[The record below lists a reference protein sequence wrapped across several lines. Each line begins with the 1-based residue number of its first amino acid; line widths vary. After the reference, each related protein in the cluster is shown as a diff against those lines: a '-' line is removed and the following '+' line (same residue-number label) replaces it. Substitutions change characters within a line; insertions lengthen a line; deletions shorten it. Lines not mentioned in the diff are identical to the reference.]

1 MKRTLF
7 DWILLVFLMLSLA
20 SFGVLF
26 FYTTYS
32 IRRMLIKEKKDT
44 LYNEAILLS
53 KQTLVNYITGVTS
66 RDLLITRLDEFED
79 DLKIKVW
86 FIDTEGYIAAASH
99 RETYDYIPSKLADLD
114 DTGALSGSFSMTGDF
129 YHIFEEDMIS
139 LGIPIEMNGEINGQ
153 LVLHTTISQL
163 SDVQKEMFMIAYTPY
178 AFVFL
183 ISFSLLTFLTS
194 RIIRPLHRLS
204 DTARAYA
211 TGDFDVKTNIRSKDE
226 IGELANSLEYMAGE
240 LSKLDEYRK
249 NFISNISHDFRSPL
263 TSIKGYIEAM
273 LDGTIPVEK
282 QEKYL
287 NIVLSETNRLTKLTT
302 GLLELND
309 FDKYGPV
316 LKRKEFDVV
325 SSIRATMNT
334 FEGICEKKGIS
345 FYMSCPA
352 EDTVVYADKTKI
364 GQVIYNLVDNAIKFS
379 PKNSTIQVTITEKKD
394 KLFISVKDEGP
405 GIEKDKQKRV
415 WERFYKSDAS
425 RGKDKHGT
433 GLGLSITREII
444 KAHGEN
450 INLVSTEGA
459 GSEFIFS
466 LTKASAKG
474 QGA

>member
-1 MKRTLF
+1 MRRTLF
-7 DWILLVFLMLSLA
+7 DWVLLGFLVLSLA
-20 SFGVLF
+20 TFGILF
-26 FYTTYS
+26 FYTSYS
-32 IRRMLIKEKKDT
+32 SNRMLIDEKQET
-44 LYNEAILLS
+44 MYNEALLFS

-79 DLKIKVW
+79 DLKTKVW
-86 FIDTEGYIAAASH
+86 YVDTDGNIAAASH
-99 RETYDYIPSKLADLD
+99 RELYDYIPSRITDLAPD
-114 DTGALSGSFSMTGDF
+114 GELSGSFAMTGDF
-129 YHIFEEDMIS
+129 YHLFSEEMIS
-139 LGIPIEMNGEINGQ
+139 MGIPIEVNGEIRGQ
-153 LVLHTTISQL
+153 LVLHTSVSQIG
-163 SDVQKEMFMIAYTPY
+163 DVQNELFTIAFTPY
-178 AFVFL
+178 AFAFL
-183 ISFSLLTFLTS
+183 IAFFLLAFLTS
-194 RIIRPLHRLS
+194 RVINPLHKLS

-211 TGDFDVKTNIRSKDE
+211 TGDFEVKTNIKSKDE
-226 IGELANSLEYMAGE
+226 IGELASSLEYMAGE
-240 LSKLDEYRK
+240 LAKLDEYRK

-287 NIVLSETNRLTKLTT
+287 NIVLSETKRLTKLTS

-325 SSIRATMNT
+325 TSIRATMNT
-334 FEGICEKKGIS
+334 FEGTCEKKGIS
-345 FYMSCPA
+345 LYLSCPA

-364 GQVIYNLVDNAIKFS
+364 EQVIYNLVDNAIKFS
-379 PKNSTIQVTITEKKD
+379 PKDSTIQVTITEKKD
-394 KLFISVKDEGP
+394 KLFVSVRDEGP

-415 WERFYKSDAS
+415 WERFYKSDTS
-425 RGKDKHGT
+425 RGKDKQGT

-466 LTKASAKG
+466 LTKANAKNG
-474 QGA
+474 